1 MAAKKSSGT
10 TRKRPVHVVSS
21 GQARRNPATGL
32 QKTTPAKPAP
42 KKTTT
47 PKKRAQGAGEAFAS
61 KRRGDL
67 ATRKRSAEWKR
78 QAKEQSHSGSK
89 GITRASIQRDGTLNA
104 TEKERMIA
112 ILNKSK
118 ARAKSEG

>member
-1 MAAKKSSGT
+1 MGAKKSSGT

-67 ATRKRSAEWKR
+67 ATRKRSAEWER
-78 QAKEQSHSGSK
+78 QAREQSHSGSK

-104 TEKERMIA
+104 TEKKKMIA
-112 ILNKSK
+112 ILDK
-118 ARAKSEG
+118 AKSEG